1 MTGGWIPRRATG
13 LIPGSRG
20 RKTMQGQLV
29 DRMRGRPLLLAEA
42 FGIGPGE
49 VGLGGESEAAASRA
63 AAGRCRRPGSENLAD
78 LQAALNEA
86 RGLDR
91 SGKWAS
97 LMADVGSQQMLSP
110 KMGSF

>member
-49 VGLGGESEAAASRA
+49 VGLGGAPAPERPIPPRHRQFRSTRGSSGIILLNITRMKTPMRTRA
-63 AAGRCRRPGSENLAD
+63 RRLGP
-78 LQAALNEA
+78 
-86 RGLDR
+86 R
-91 SGKWAS
+91 
-97 LMADVGSQQMLSP
+97 SP
-110 KMGSF
+110 K

>member
-13 LIPGSRG
+13 LIRGSRG

-49 VGLGGESEAAASRA
+49 VGLGGRANPRLLPLAACPPRLSSRKVPPA
-63 AAGRCRRPGSENLAD
+63 RVRKLAD

-91 SGKWAS
+91 SG
-97 LMADVGSQQMLSP
+97 
-110 KMGSF
+110 

>member
-49 VGLGGESEAAASRA
+49 LAWGCPYAGANTGG
-63 AAGRCRRPGSENLAD
+63 
-78 LQAALNEA
+78 ALNV
-86 RGLDR
+86 RIRLLR
-91 SGKWAS
+91 
-97 LMADVGSQQMLSP
+97 
-110 KMGSF
+110 